1 MRARVN
7 TTVIVHLELRTTNL
21 PRACAFY
28 TELFG
33 WRTRTFRTRS
43 GTYLAIE
50 LSDGIQGGVAELDRG
65 QSAWLPYVE
74 VDDIVRT
81 TERARE
87 LGAHVTLE
95 PREGPAG
102 WRSVLSVPDGAEI
115 ALWQPKR

>member
-43 GTYLAIE
+43 GTYV
-50 LSDGIQGGVAELDRG
+50 GCWQG
-65 QSAWLPYVE
+65 P
-74 VDDIVRT
+74 T
-81 TERARE
+81 TPGSYCFNASKTEEASPS
-87 LGAHVTLE
+87 GGGNT
-95 PREGPAG
+95 AG
-102 WRSVLSVPDGAEI
+102 DKEDQCAGL
-115 ALWQPKR
+115 